1 MTKKCLILS
10 FLTIISTEILLLL
23 FNQLWFKSAYSW
35 VYLIVPV
42 VYAVFQTVFCIN
54 IKAFFSTNDGVKYF
68 FLYKGI
74 KFFVAVAFILIYILV
89 AKEVDKW
96 LPIRVIVYYLAFLIT
111 ETVIST
117 RYQKKNN

>member
-10 FLTIISTEILLLL
+10 FLTIISTEILLLI
-23 FNQLWFKSAYSW
+23 FNQVWFKETYRLS
-35 VYLIVPV
+35 YLSVPV
-42 VYAVFQTVFCIN
+42 IFALFQTVFCLN
-54 IKAFFSTNDGVKYF
+54 IKNFFSTNDGIKYF
-68 FLYKGI
+68 FIYKGL

-89 AKEVDKW
+89 AKDVDKW

-117 RYQKKNN
+117 RYQKKQN

>member
-1 MTKKCLILS
+1 M
-10 FLTIISTEILLLL
+10 LLL

-54 IKAFFSTNDGVKYF
+54 IKTFFSTNDGVKYF